1 MISVVE
7 DAGASAWTSWCRND
21 DNLSDA
27 IHGNTGFTAMLIRVI
42 KTVERRWW
50 VGSSSVCH

>member
-21 DNLSDA
+21 DNISDA
-27 IHGNTGFTAMLIRVI
+27 IHGNTGVTAKLIRVI
-42 KTVERRWW
+42 KTVERRWL